1 MSDVRPLAF
10 GVYVPQFKT
19 DVASMVGLATSAEA
33 ASFDSF
39 WVMDHLL
46 TPGAPPCD
54 TLESWTL
61 LTAIACAT
69 DRIRLGHLVGCAPF
83 RHPSL
88 LAKMAATFDQVSH
101 GRLELGLGW
110 GSVESELTAYGFE
123 AGSRRERSRAL
134 GETLEILDLMFAG
147 TPFDYDGEHFTLQNA
162 YGLPRPVQDRIP
174 IHIGGGGPQLT
185 MPLVRRHA
193 DWWNCVGSA
202 RERFDELAPL
212 RGKARISAQYAVG
225 AITTAADREPV
236 TASATRRLPTAAWG
250 EVLIGDAEELIA
262 RFTAERKRGVELA
275 ILRFHDTTPE
285 TLAWF
290 GANVAEPLNALPH

>member
-1 MSDVRPLAF
+1 MSAAGPLAL
-10 GVYVPQFKT
+10 GVYVPQFRT
-19 DVASMVGLATSAEA
+19 DVATMVTLARSAEEA
-33 ASFDSF
+33 GFHSF

-61 LTAIACAT
+61 LTAVACAT
-69 DRIRLGHLVGCAPF
+69 ARIRLGHLVGCAPF
-83 RHPSL
+83 RHPAL
-88 LAKMAATFDQVSH
+88 LAKMAATLDQVSA

-110 GSVESELTAYGFE
+110 GSVESELTAYGFGP
-123 AGSRRERSRAL
+123 ASRRERAQAL

-147 TPFDYDGEHFTLQNA
+147 APFDYAGDHFTLKGA

-174 IHIGGGGPQLT
+174 VHVGGGGRQLT

-202 RERFDELAPL
+202 RDRFDELAPL
-212 RGKARISAQYAVG
+212 RGRARISAQYAVG
-225 AITTAADREPV
+225 VIAEESDREQV
-236 TASATRRLPTAAWG
+236 SAAVARRLPSAAWG
-250 EVLIGDAEELIA
+250 EPLVGTADELVTSLA
-262 RFTAERKRGVELA
+262 RERERGVELA
-275 ILRFHDTTPE
+275 ILRFHDTSPD

-290 GANVAEPLNALPH
+290 GAHVAEPLRTLPR

>member
-1 MSDVRPLAF
+1 VSAAGPLTF

-19 DVASMVGLATSAEA
+19 DVSSMVTLATSAEE
-33 ASFDSF
+33 ASFGSF

-61 LTAIACAT
+61 LTAITCAT

-83 RHPSL
+83 RHPAL
-88 LAKMAATFDQVSH
+88 LAKMAATFDQVSR

-110 GSVESELTAYGFE
+110 GSVESELTAYGFDT
-123 AGSRRERSRAL
+123 GSRRQRSQAL

-147 TPFDYDGEHFTLQNA
+147 TPFDYAGEHFTLQGA
-162 YGLPRPVQDRIP
+162 YGLPRPVQGRIP

-202 RERFDELAPL
+202 RERFDQLAPL
-212 RGKARISAQYAVG
+212 RGRARISAQYAVG
-225 AITTAADREPV
+225 AITDESDRERV
-236 TASATRRLPTAAWG
+236 NASATRRLPSAAWG
-250 EVLIGDAEELIA
+250 EVLIGNADELIA
-262 RFTAERKRGVELA
+262 RFTQERERGVELA

-285 TLAWF
+285 MLAWF
-290 GANVAEPLNALPH
+290 GSHVAGPLRALPR